1 VLMGYFL
8 GEAKFARDD
17 RTGNWLSAFGFGLAV
32 IAHGLYDFIVFTL
45 DERPL
50 MILSLLTMAVLF
62 WVIFFKATR
71 KLSEQS
77 PYKHPR
83 LAALHRS
90 SNREAAVDAKPASP
104 SVPPDQT
111 PR

>member
-1 VLMGYFL
+1 
-8 GEAKFARDD
+8 
-17 RTGNWLSAFGFGLAV
+17 
-32 IAHGLYDFIVFTL
+32 
-45 DERPL
+45 
-50 MILSLLTMAVLF
+50 MILSLLTMAILF

-77 PYKHPR
+77 PYRHPQ

-90 SNREAAVDAKPASP
+90 SNGEAADDAKPAIP
-104 SVPPDQT
+104 PVPPDQT